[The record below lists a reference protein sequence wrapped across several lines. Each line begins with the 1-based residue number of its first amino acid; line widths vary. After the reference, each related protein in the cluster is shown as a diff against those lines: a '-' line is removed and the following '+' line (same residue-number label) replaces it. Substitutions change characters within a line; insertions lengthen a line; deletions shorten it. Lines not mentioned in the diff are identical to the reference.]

1 MAICYALVS
10 NNKPIIINSSGC
22 ASDSLCATNTI
33 GFPKLNVQAKIL
45 KWKSENHIK
54 GISRNDSD
62 WSRTSNWVCWR
73 VRKVSVVSIAQ
84 VVLSELR
91 VTGKNPQKQA
101 SFKSLKQRCS
111 FFCIKMCR
119 WHMLWSPIR
128 ALPVLEGLK
137 KEDDKGGKMPWTA
150 PVREKK
156 VPLWHQLMTPCLA
169 AACWIQFPF
178 IPLHLL
184 PLQSSAQ
191 TS

>member
-22 ASDSLCATNTI
+22 TSDSLCATNTI
-33 GFPKLNVQAKIL
+33 GFPKLNVQAKIF
-45 KWKSENHIK
+45 KRKSENHIK

-62 WSRTSNWVCWR
+62 WSRTSEWVCWR
-73 VRKVSVVSIAQ
+73 VRKVSVVSITQ

-111 FFCIKMCR
+111 FFFCIKMCR
-119 WHMLWSPIR
+119 CHMLWSPIR

-137 KEDDKGGKMPWTA
+137 KEDDKGGKNALTSSCQGEKSAFVASADDTTLGGSLLNSVSIYPFTPLA
-150 PVREKK
+150 P
-156 VPLWHQLMTPCLA
+156 P
-169 AACWIQFPF
+169 
-178 IPLHLL
+178 
-184 PLQSSAQ
+184 
-191 TS
+191 